1 MTDLTTTLRIDL
13 KNSHFNRDLRTSG
26 RFIDRFAST
35 TDRSMKRADRSITSF
50 ARRTKKELSEINR
63 LTGGTF
69 TNIRNEVVA
78 IGTAWAG
85 MKMIK
90 DSAHLDKSLLRL
102 SQTAGVV
109 KSKTKELRQELF
121 QLQADHGTQ
130 VEQMLGGYEKLI
142 QMGLSWQSALGS
154 GRSVSAAS
162 AITGANPQV
171 VASGLGVA
179 ASTYGYDLSNKKT
192 ARLLTDQF
200 LKATD
205 FGSVEFENLA
215 DTFGSLGVNA
225 KDANLSITQTLSLI
239 ESLSAIEQNPQK
251 LSTLIGSGLR
261 VFTEGQYRKNVA
273 KTTGID
279 FFDKTGEA
287 RDPIQV
293 LRDISNRYK
302 EYGSTEKRQADFM
315 SIVFKGMDQ
324 DTKKFMRSILGGDY
338 LEKTSEFNAELKSA
352 AGEVDRRLN
361 SALGNAIDQTSRL
374 KGALRG
380 AVDGFIQPLNTG
392 VEKVIKLAL
401 DSKKEGGL
409 GLSGND
415 LLLGGIGALGV
426 GVAGYKYGGPVMK
439 KVLGKGGRLAGGVAA
454 GKALEAAAGVIPV
467 YVVNMPDTSSTSIV
481 DDIMDGGRRSRRGPG
496 GRRIP
501 RLPNPSSNARL
512 PGESLSNS
520 LSKLSTRAILND
532 HAAHLGGRALGW
544 MGLNS
549 TVLGGS
555 VASAGLGAA
564 SLGVGVAGAAG
575 YGLGSVINKGFELS
589 DKHLDTNIQAALAD
603 TVGKSMAQIAAFF
616 GSEDAKRA
624 LAAELRIKIDHEGK
638 PKIDSYNADG
648 FEMDISGG
656 SMMSL

>member
-1 MTDLTTTLRIDL
+1 MTDLTTTLKIDL
-13 KNSHFNRDLRTSG
+13 QSSQFNRELRGSG
-26 RFIDRFAST
+26 RVVERFASST
-35 TDRSMKRADRSITSF
+35 EKSLKKADRSITSF
-50 ARRTKKELSEINR
+50 ARRTKKELSEINK
-63 LTGGTF
+63 LTGGAF

-121 QLQADHGTQ
+121 QLQTDHGTQ

-142 QMGLSWQSALGS
+142 QMGLSWQEALGS

-179 ASTYGYDLSNKKT
+179 ASTYGFDLSNKQT

-215 DTFGSLGVNA
+215 DTFGALGVNA
-225 KDANLSITQTLSLI
+225 KDANLSITQTLALI
-239 ESLSAIEQNPQK
+239 ESLSAAETNPQK

-261 VFTEGQYRKNVA
+261 IFTEGEYRKNVKRTA
-273 KTTGID
+273 GID
-279 FFDKTGEA
+279 FFDKRGEA

-293 LRDISNRYK
+293 LKDISKKYK
-302 EYGSTEKRQADFM
+302 EYGTTEKRQAEFV

-324 DTKKFMRSILGGDY
+324 DTQKFMRSVLGGDY
-338 LEKTSEFNAELKSA
+338 LDKTSKFNQELKSA
-352 AGEVDRRLN
+352 AGEVERRLN
-361 SALGNAIDQTSRL
+361 GALGNAIDQTSRL

-380 AVDGFIQPLNTG
+380 AVDGFIQPLNSG
-392 VEKVIKLAL
+392 VEKVIKMAL

-409 GLSGND
+409 GLTGDD
-415 LLLGGIGALGV
+415 LLLGGLGALGA
-426 GVAGYKYGGPVMK
+426 GVAGYKYGGPVMR
-439 KVLGKGGRLAGGVAA
+439 KVLGKGGQLAGGIAT
-454 GKALEAAAGVIPV
+454 GKAIEAAAGVTPV
-467 YVVNMPDTSSTSIV
+467 FVVNMPKTGGEPTTGSFI
-481 DDIMDGGRRSRRGPG
+481 DDLFDIGDGKRKRKPRIKGPKGLRLLSQGSFMDEFSKLGVRTVANDYLANAGGRM
-496 GRRIP
+496 
-501 RLPNPSSNARL
+501 
-512 PGESLSNS
+512 
-520 LSKLSTRAILND
+520 
-532 HAAHLGGRALGW
+532 LGGI
-544 MGLNS
+544 GLTE

-555 VASAGLGAA
+555 VAAAGPGSILAA
-564 SLGVGVAGAAG
+564 LGVAGGAG
-575 YGLGSVINKGFELS
+575 YGIGSLLNKGFEWS
-589 DKHLDTNIQAALAD
+589 DKNLDTNIQGALAD
-603 TVGKSMAQIAAFF
+603 TLGKSMAEIASFF

-624 LAAELRIKIDHEGK
+624 LAAELKIKIDHEGK
-638 PKIDSYNADG
+638 PQIEAYRAEG

-656 SMMSL
+656 SMLLP